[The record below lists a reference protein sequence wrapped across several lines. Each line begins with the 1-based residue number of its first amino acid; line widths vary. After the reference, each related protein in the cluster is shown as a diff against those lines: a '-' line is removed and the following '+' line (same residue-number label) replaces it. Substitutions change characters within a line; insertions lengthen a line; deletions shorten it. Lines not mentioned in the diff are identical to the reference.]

1 MKQSSNKKVT
11 TQDLA
16 TMVSAGFAHVH
27 RGLNTLQKN
36 TAATIVVAVKESQ
49 EELARMV
56 AAGFEQSKQDLENVH
71 KELKL
76 DIQRLDMNV
85 ERIDMRLDNLAPQ
98 FEVDDLKRRVTKLE
112 KTAV

>member
-1 MKQSSNKKVT
+1 MKYNSNKKVT

-16 TMVSAGFAHVH
+16 TMMSAGFANVDKKFDEV
-27 RGLNTLQKN
+27 R
-36 TAATIVVAVKESQ
+36 VAIKDSQ
-49 EELARMV
+49 EELAQMV

-71 KELKL
+71 KELKQ
-76 DIQRLDMNV
+76 DIQMLDMNV

-112 KTAV
+112 KKAA